1 MGWGA
6 ERFGRPLLRLLSL
19 PTWVLTS
26 SEARNKAGSKIK
38 LLWHRIMYSFYHP
51 LKWEY
56 QREDTSGKA
65 DTKANTQL
73 NQSKPQNNKAVAQ
86 DKEPT
91 TNKPAKKKKEKK
103 RRSIFL
109 RVRICWQ
116 PLRGL
121 GRMTEDSNRRTPATA
136 VLVAASV
143 LPVCHQFAT
152 NFLQM

>member
-65 DTKANTQL
+65 DIKANNQL

-91 TNKPAKKKKEKK
+91 TNKPAKKRRKKKAVNF
-103 RRSIFL
+103 SA
-109 RVRICWQ
+109 C
-116 PLRGL
+116 
-121 GRMTEDSNRRTPATA
+121 EDM
-136 VLVAASV
+136 LAASAWLRQDDRGFKQENTSNSCSGCCFSTAR
-143 LPVCHQFAT
+143 LPSICH
-152 NFLQM
+152 

>member
-19 PTWVLTS
+19 PTWVLLQRHGTKQ
-26 SEARNKAGSKIK
+26 EAKLNCCGTGLCTAFTILWNENTKERIRVGRLILKPTISLIKAS
-38 LLWHRIMYSFYHP
+38 
-51 LKWEY
+51 LKTTRQWL
-56 QREDTSGKA
+56 K
-65 DTKANTQL
+65 TKN
-73 NQSKPQNNKAVAQ
+73 PQQISQQK
-86 DKEPT
+86 KE
-91 TNKPAKKKKEKK
+91 EKK